1 MSRAKTISVVCL
13 LILTTLGFASFVRP
27 QTGAGASA
35 KAAQAEND
43 LTMQALLNEVRQL
56 RLAIQ
61 RSNLSAYKSQIT
73 IERIRSQQQSVD
85 RLADRLRDARNQ
97 LAGIKMPQADF
108 QSELKRIEARLNQE
122 GDVEKRKILEEE
134 QERFKNRLA
143 MLAQEEA
150 RIRENESQLAAQLQI
165 EQGRLTDLN
174 DQLDVLQRELE
185 LPPAEN
191 NPSQNGKRP

>member
-1 MSRAKTISVVCL
+1 MSRIRTISIVCL
-13 LILTTLGFASFVRP
+13 FFMTILGFASYVKP
-27 QTGAGASA
+27 QTGAGGPAR
-35 KAAQAEND
+35 AAQAEND

-61 RSNLSAYKSQIT
+61 RSNLSAYKSQVT

-85 RLADRLRDARNQ
+85 RLADRLRETRNQ

-108 QSELKRIEARLNQE
+108 QSELKRIESRLNQE
-122 GDVEKRKILEEE
+122 ADAERRKNLEEE
-134 QERFKNRLA
+134 QERLKTRLA

-150 RIRENESQLAAQLQI
+150 RIRENESQLSAQLQI

-185 LPPAEN
+185 LPLTEN
-191 NPSQNGKRP
+191 KPPQSGKRP